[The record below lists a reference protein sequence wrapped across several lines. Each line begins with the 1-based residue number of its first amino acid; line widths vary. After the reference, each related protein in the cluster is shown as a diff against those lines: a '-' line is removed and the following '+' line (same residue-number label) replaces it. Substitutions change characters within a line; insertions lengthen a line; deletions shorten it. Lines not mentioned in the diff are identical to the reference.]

1 MEVVL
6 NASGLRKF
14 RSLLLIHLFAVN
26 AAADCLTP
34 PTTQHDTD
42 LSEKSRMVDDY
53 REGVQL
59 QLECISGYVRKSG
72 TGNTTCN
79 SGNWTKSDLI
89 CTRKDCGPPH
99 DQPHMKFNLSQ
110 GTLFGDA
117 VQVLCDKGYLLSGV
131 TFKQCL
137 SFGWFGK
144 AKCFAVVCKT
154 PPEVANASSS
164 WSGPKN
170 PKYGETIQYSCKEG
184 YTLFGNSSITC
195 DENGGYTPG
204 PPECKAIPTEAK
216 ITTTLT
222 SSIPRTSKAETTSTV
237 TIAISTSHRNKLATT
252 QIASTVSPSQEA
264 ASGSSKETATS
275 SLSSFQAVV
284 CKTPPEVANAS
295 SSWSGP
301 KNPKYGE
308 TIQYSCKEGY
318 TLFGNSSI
326 TCDENGGYTPGPP
339 ECKDVPGINANK
351 EGVSVPVIISL
362 TAVFLVIIIV
372 IGFLYMLHQ
381 KKKGSYDTGEDLK
394 PELLQFQNL

>member
-6 NASGLRKF
+6 NASGLRKL

-59 QLECISGYVRKSG
+59 QLECVSGYVRKSG

-89 CTRKDCGPPH
+89 CTRKDCGPPR

-144 AKCFAVVCKT
+144 ANCFAVVCKT
-154 PPEVANASSS
+154 PPEVANGLSS

-170 PKYGETIQYSCKEG
+170 PKYGETVQYSCKEG

-195 DENGGYTPG
+195 DENGGYSPG
-204 PPECKAIPTEAK
+204 PPECK
-216 ITTTLT
+216 
-222 SSIPRTSKAETTSTV
+222 ETTSTV

-264 ASGSSKETATS
+264 
-275 SLSSFQAVV
+275 VV

-308 TIQYSCKEGY
+308 TVQYSCKEGY

-326 TCDENGGYTPGPP
+326 TCDENGGYSPGPP
-339 ECKDVPGINANK
+339 ECKVCQYHSPLHVLDVPGINTNK
-351 EGVSVPVIISL
+351 ESVSVPVIISL

>member
-6 NASGLRKF
+6 NASGLRKL

-59 QLECISGYVRKSG
+59 QLECVSGYVRKSG

-89 CTRKDCGPPH
+89 CTRKDCGPPR

-144 AKCFAVVCKT
+144 ANCFAVVCKT
-154 PPEVANASSS
+154 PPEVANGLSS

-170 PKYGETIQYSCKEG
+170 PKYGETVQYSCKDG

-195 DENGGYTPG
+195 DENGGYSPG
-204 PPECKAIPTEAK
+204 PPECK
-216 ITTTLT
+216 
-222 SSIPRTSKAETTSTV
+222 
-237 TIAISTSHRNKLATT
+237 
-252 QIASTVSPSQEA
+252 A

-308 TIQYSCKEGY
+308 TVQYSCKEGY

-326 TCDENGGYTPGPP
+326 TCDENGGYSPGPP
-339 ECKDVPGINANK
+339 ECKDVPGINTNK
-351 EGVSVPVIISL
+351 ESVSVPVIISL

>member
-204 PPECKAIPTEAK
+204 PPECKA
-216 ITTTLT
+216 
-222 SSIPRTSKAETTSTV
+222 
-237 TIAISTSHRNKLATT
+237 
-252 QIASTVSPSQEA
+252 
-264 ASGSSKETATS
+264 
-275 SLSSFQAVV
+275 VV

-381 KKKGSYDTGEDLK
+381 KKKGNHAV
-394 PELLQFQNL
+394 QVV

>member
-6 NASGLRKF
+6 NASGLRKL

-59 QLECISGYVRKSG
+59 QLECVSGYVRKSG

-89 CTRKDCGPPH
+89 CTRKDCGPPR

-144 AKCFAVVCKT
+144 ANCFAVVCKT
-154 PPEVANASSS
+154 PPEVANGLSS

-170 PKYGETIQYSCKEG
+170 PKYGETVQYSCKEG

-195 DENGGYTPG
+195 DENGGYSPG
-204 PPECKAIPTEAK
+204 PPECK
-216 ITTTLT
+216 
-222 SSIPRTSKAETTSTV
+222 ETTSTV

-308 TIQYSCKEGY
+308 TVQYSCKEGY

-326 TCDENGGYTPGPP
+326 TCDENGGYSPGPP
-339 ECKDVPGINANK
+339 ECKDVPGINTNK
-351 EGVSVPVIISL
+351 ESVSVPVIISL